1 MVYNPLQKE
10 KEVTEAVKKT
20 LYSLM
25 LNDEVVREVD
35 ALAHRLGTNRSNLI
49 NEILAEYVHYT
60 TPERRINDVLS
71 AISNLMEPSGDLIP
85 FFAPHTYSLSLKSSL
100 EYKYRPTIKY
110 EVELY
115 KGGEDTIGALSVLF
129 RTQSPSLIEGMT
141 DFFRLWKTLEDR
153 HLAPLVSGRIEYA
166 LYDGKFVRSIS
177 PPSRNCNSDELAGAL
192 AEYIRLFDKLLK
204 GWLSGRY
211 DAHAIEAAYFS
222 YLRNAPLTF

>member
-1 MVYNPLQKE
+1 MI
-10 KEVTEAVKKT
+10 EAVKKT

-25 LNDEVVREVD
+25 LNDEVVQEVD

-71 AISNLMEPSGDLIP
+71 AISELMQPSGDLVP

-115 KGGEDTIGALSVLF
+115 KGGEESIGSLSVLV

-141 DFFRLWKTLEDR
+141 DFFRLWKLLEDR
-153 HLAPLVSGRIEYA
+153 HLAPHVGSRIDYA
-166 LYDGKFVRSIS
+166 LYDGKFVRSIAA
-177 PPSRNCNSDELAGAL
+177 PNKNCTSDELAGAL
-192 AEYIRLFDKLLK
+192 AEYIRLFDKLMK

-211 DAHAIEAAYFS
+211 DAHAVEAAYFS
-222 YLRNAPLTF
+222 YLRSAPLTF